1 MHTFMQTAESTP
13 VGALA
18 MADAAPAPAPIPID
32 SRFAEAGEARLHYL
46 IACTGGPVLLL
57 HGYAQTSHM
66 WRPLIA
72 ELAKT
77 HTVIAPDLRGFG
89 ASAKPDGGYDKK
101 TIAQGVH
108 ALAASLGHRRIAV
121 VGHDIG
127 LMVAYAYAA
136 QYPAEGERIVLMDGV
151 LQVGGA

>member
-1 MHTFMQTAESTP
+1 MHTFMQTAASTP

-32 SRFAEAGEARLHYL
+32 SRFAETGEARLHYL
-46 IACTGGPVLLL
+46 IAGKGDPVLLL

-89 ASAKPDGGYDKK
+89 DSSKPAGGYDKK
-101 TIAQGVH
+101 EKGQG
-108 ALAASLGHRRIAV
+108 A
-121 VGHDIG
+121 
-127 LMVAYAYAA
+127 
-136 QYPAEGERIVLMDGV
+136 P
-151 LQVGGA
+151 